1 MRLRAPARLR
11 AGRDPVAERFAS
23 TAQPAADTPWR
34 QAPWCAVDLELTGL
48 DPRSDEIVAIGA
60 VPISDGQLILGEAFY
75 TLARPDRPP
84 KTPAVLIHKLRS
96 VDLATA
102 PPLTEAINRLLD
114 VLAGRVPVFHTALVE
129 QTFLGRELRRRGV
142 SLPRDA
148 DTEALGRAWLR
159 ERDGQAPS
167 GLSLTGLASL
177 LGQPAEPPHHAL
189 GDALTTAKAFIALAT
204 HLDAVRPQTVRSLQE
219 IEPVVRGGARR
230 FGPG

>member
-1 MRLRAPARLR
+1 MRLRAPVRR
-11 AGRDPVAERFAS
+11 RGSRDAS
-23 TAQPAADTPWR
+23 PSASPTRGSPRPTPR
-34 QAPWCAVDLELTGL
+34 GGEALWCAVDLELTGL

-102 PPLTEAINRLLD
+102 PPLTEAINRLLE

-159 ERDGQAPS
+159 ERDGAAPS
-167 GLSLTGLASL
+167 GLSLTRLASL

-204 HLDAVRPQTVRSLQE
+204 HLDVVRPQTVRSLQE

>member
-1 MRLRAPARLR
+1 MRLRAPVRR
-11 AGRDPVAERFAS
+11 RGSRDGAAERFAN
-23 TAQPAADTPWR
+23 AGQPAADTPWR
-34 QAPWCAVDLELTGL
+34 EAPWCAVDLELTGL

-60 VPISDGQLILGEAFY
+60 VPISDGQLILGEALY
-75 TLARPDRPP
+75 SLARPERPP

-96 VDLATA
+96 VDLASA
-102 PPLTEAINRLLD
+102 PPLSEAIDRLLD

-142 SLPRDA
+142 TLPRDA
-148 DTEALGRAWLR
+148 DTEVLGRAWLR
-159 ERDGQAPS
+159 ERDGAAPS

-177 LGQPAEPPHHAL
+177 LGHPAEDPHHAL

-204 HLDAVRPQTVRSLQE
+204 YLDAARPQTVHSLQE